1 MTGLCK
7 DAHRNYI
14 YIYTY
19 VYVYIYIHIY
29 IQVYIHIY
37 TYMYIYIYIYTQV
50 YISIYFYNYSFI
62 YLHIIQAHTMHS
74 LQIRIHTHTQR
85 QFDSYMVSLYLYN
98 NIHILHLYV
107 HRNDRGIP
115 NKDHA
120 KDSPRVRSRTHRS
133 LSTGPSSHRT
143 VSTNCC
149 VGECRKSTGSATPQ
163 QHQLLSDMALDL
175 RRFVEQIQVELPQAR
190 GRAVLHHLI
199 LLPIDLETR
208 VNSSHHDLVRI
219 AEPLPVPMHQNTGR
233 TKDQHTQGK
242 RFLRLEST
250 AEERRPAEIRIK
262 RTHTRTM
269 AI

>member
-1 MTGLCK
+1 
-7 DAHRNYI
+7 
-14 YIYTY
+14 
-19 VYVYIYIHIY
+19 
-29 IQVYIHIY
+29 
-37 TYMYIYIYIYTQV
+37 
-50 YISIYFYNYSFI
+50 
-62 YLHIIQAHTMHS
+62 
-74 LQIRIHTHTQR
+74 
-85 QFDSYMVSLYLYN
+85 
-98 NIHILHLYV
+98 
-107 HRNDRGIP
+107 
-115 NKDHA
+115 
-120 KDSPRVRSRTHRS
+120 
-133 LSTGPSSHRT
+133 
-143 VSTNCC
+143 
-149 VGECRKSTGSATPQ
+149 
-163 QHQLLSDMALDL
+163 MALDL